1 MGGGSSIVL
10 RRHGNP
16 QGRRLLL
23 CHGNGLAID
32 LYYPFWS
39 RLEEEFDLVAFDLR
53 NHGWNNVGDAESH
66 NIPNMV
72 ADHDRVLEAVERH
85 FGPKPFI
92 GVYHSVS
99 ALVAL
104 LSPALG
110 AQYEALVL
118 FDPPITKPGRDYE
131 DFEAA
136 ANRAAAL
143 ARSRA
148 DSIPTKLALVEVLTM
163 VPIYQRLVAGAHQL
177 IADTTLHKTGPDQ
190 GFTLR
195 CPKEYEAR
203 IMEYAGAFAVA
214 IDLEAIRC
222 PVKVIGADP
231 TIPYSYLPSLDAD
244 SIARVNYD
252 FLPDATHFLQIE
264 QPAECVDLMLGF
276 LREHQLA

>member
-1 MGGGSSIVL
+1 MLS
-10 RRHGNP
+10 
-16 QGRRLLL
+16 
-23 CHGNGLAID
+23 HGNGLATD

-39 RLEEEFDLVAFDLR
+39 LLEEEFDLVAFDLR
-53 NHGWNNVGDAESH
+53 NHGWNRVGEVGEH

-72 ADHDRVLEAVERH
+72 ADHDRVLEAVGSH
-85 FGPKPFI
+85 FGVKPFI

-104 LSPALG
+104 LSPGLG
-110 AQYEALVL
+110 SQYKALVL
-118 FDPPITKPGRDYE
+118 FDPPVTKPGRDYE
-131 DFEAA
+131 EFEAA
-136 ANRAAAL
+136 ANRAASL

-148 DSIPTKLALVEVLTM
+148 DNIPTKLALVEVLTM
-163 VPIYQRLVAGAHQL
+163 APIYQRLVAGAHQL
-177 IADTTLHKTGPDQ
+177 IADTTLHARGPDQ

-214 IDLEAIRC
+214 VNVDAISC

-231 TIPYSYLPSLDAD
+231 TIPYSYLPSLDLD

-252 FLPDATHFLQIE
+252 FLPEATHFLQIE
-264 QPAECVDLMLGF
+264 QPAECVGIMLDF
-276 LREHQLA
+276 LRTNRLV